1 MEIIEKSVYTG
12 PNLYSGSPMIRF
24 QLDLEALE
32 DHPTDRLPGFADA
45 LLAALPGL
53 ARHRCSL
60 RRPGGFAERM
70 SDGTWLGHVI
80 EHVALELQTEA
91 GAPSGRGKTRS
102 VAGSPGQYNVLY
114 AYRDAVPALL
124 AGRLAVE
131 LVAGL
136 LPCELAEV
144 RGLDLLAEPASRAAE
159 DGTVPG
165 FGALRRATVRA
176 GLGPSTRA
184 LVEEAARR
192 GIPHQRLDAQSL
204 VRLGWGGSQ
213 RLLRASITGATSHLG
228 VVTAGD
234 KHLTKTLLEEAGIPV
249 PRGRVVST
257 ADEAVEAAARL
268 RRPAVIKPLDGNHG
282 RGVSLSVVGEQAVR
296 RAFAEAAAIS
306 RRVIVEEQLSGRDY
320 RLLVVDG
327 RLVAAAERI
336 PARVTGDGVLSV
348 RELVDRLN
356 ADPRRGAGHENIL
369 TRVRIDAD
377 VEAVLARQGLT
388 LGDVPGAGRLVALRD
403 TANLSTG
410 GEAIDRTDEV
420 HSDTR
425 AAVERAA
432 RIVGLDVAGLD
443 VLTAD
448 IGLPLAEAR
457 GGIVE
462 VNAAPGLRMHLQ
474 PSAGSPRNVAAPVI
488 DRLFPG
494 RSRGRIPIVAVT
506 GTNGKSTT
514 VRMVEHILRADGR
527 IPGMTTTSGVYIGGR
542 KVRSGDASGPK
553 SARLVLGDPTVDCAV
568 LETARGGILREG
580 LAFDLADVGIVLNI
594 AADHLGLK
602 GIDTL
607 EDMAAVKSVVVRRVA
622 RRGTS
627 VLNADDPLTRRMARV
642 ARGRIAWFTSAAE
655 LSPALREHL
664 AGGGLVSAL
673 EPGESGDGL
682 VLWDGERR
690 IPLLPV
696 AEIPTTLAGWA
707 RFNVQNALAAAAA
720 TYSLGVPPAAIADA
734 LRGFEGSFEQNPGRL
749 NITRA
754 PGFTTI
760 LDYAHN
766 PAALR
771 ALGAAIDGLRP
782 HHDRVIGVVSTPGDR
797 RDEDIHEV
805 GRIAAGIFDELV
817 LRERP
822 DGRGRQ
828 AGAVVALLADGA
840 MAGGAAL
847 ERVHRLLDEREAM
860 GAALAMAGPRDLV
873 VLLPTEVE
881 AVWRQVLAHRPAEFP
896 GDGIGVLEPR
906 DANV

>member
-1 MEIIEKSVYTG
+1 MEIIEKAVYAG
-12 PNLYSGSPMIRF
+12 PNLFSGSPMIRF

-32 DHPTDRLPGFADA
+32 DHPTDRLPGFPEA

-53 ARHRCSL
+53 GRHRCSV
-60 RRPGGFAERM
+60 RRPGGFVERM
-70 SDGTWLGHVI
+70 HDGTWLGHVI
-80 EHVALELQTEA
+80 EHIALELQTVA
-91 GAPSGRGKTRS
+91 GAPAGRGKTRS
-102 VAGSPGQYNVLY
+102 VVGSPGRYNVLY
-114 AYRDAVPALL
+114 AYRDAQPGLL

-136 LPCELAEV
+136 LPPSLAEV
-144 RGLDLLAEPASRAAE
+144 RGLDRLAEPAPRAAD
-159 DGTVPG
+159 DGAVPG
-165 FGALRRATVRA
+165 LTALRRLTVGA

-184 LVEEAARR
+184 LVDEATRR

-204 VRLGWGGSQ
+204 VRLGAGSAQ
-213 RLLRASITGATSHLG
+213 RMLRASITGATSHLG

-234 KHLTKTLLEEAGIPV
+234 KHLTKTLLEAAGIPV
-249 PRGRVVST
+249 PRGRLVTTVE
-257 ADEAVEAAARL
+257 EAVAAAARL
-268 RRPAVIKPLDGNHG
+268 GAPAVVKPLDGNHG
-282 RGVSLSVVGEQAVR
+282 RGVTLAVLGEAAVR
-296 RAFAEAAAIS
+296 QAFADAAAIS

-320 RLLVVDG
+320 RLLVVGG
-327 RLVAAAERI
+327 RLVAAAERT
-336 PARVTGDGVLSV
+336 PARVMGDGVHTV
-348 RELVDRLN
+348 RELVEALN
-356 ADPRRGAGHENIL
+356 ADPRRGAGHENVL
-369 TRVRIDAD
+369 TRVRLDAAVD
-377 VEAVLARQGLT
+377 AVLERQALT
-388 LGDVPGAGRLVALRD
+388 LDDVPVAGRVVTLRD

-420 HSDTR
+420 HPDTR

-448 IGLPLAEAR
+448 IGLPFAESG
-457 GGIVE
+457 GGILE

-474 PSAGSPRNVAAPVI
+474 PSDGAPRNVAAPVI
-488 DRLFPG
+488 DLLFPG

-527 IPGMTTTSGVYIGGR
+527 TPGMTTTSGVYVDGR
-542 KVRSGDASGPK
+542 RIRGGDASGPK

-580 LAFDLADVGIVLNI
+580 LAYDLADVGIVLNI
-594 AADHLGLK
+594 SADHLGLK

-607 EDMAAVKSVVVRRVA
+607 EDMAAVKSVVARQVA
-622 RRGTS
+622 RRGMT

-642 ARGRIAWFTSAAE
+642 ARGRVGWFTTADE
-655 LSPALREHL
+655 LSPALQAHR
-664 AGGGLVSAL
+664 ADGGLISAR
-673 EPGESGDGL
+673 ESGETGDAL

-696 AEIPTTLAGWA
+696 SEIPATLAGWA
-707 RFNVQNALAAAAA
+707 MFNVQNALAAAAA
-720 TYSLGVPPAAIADA
+720 AYSLGVQPATIAEA

-766 PAALR
+766 PAALL

-797 RDEDIHEV
+797 RDED
-805 GRIAAGIFDELV
+805 
-817 LRERP
+817 
-822 DGRGRQ
+822 
-828 AGAVVALLADGA
+828 
-840 MAGGAAL
+840 
-847 ERVHRLLDEREAM
+847 
-860 GAALAMAGPRDLV
+860 
-873 VLLPTEVE
+873 
-881 AVWRQVLAHRPAEFP
+881 
-896 GDGIGVLEPR
+896 
-906 DANV
+906 